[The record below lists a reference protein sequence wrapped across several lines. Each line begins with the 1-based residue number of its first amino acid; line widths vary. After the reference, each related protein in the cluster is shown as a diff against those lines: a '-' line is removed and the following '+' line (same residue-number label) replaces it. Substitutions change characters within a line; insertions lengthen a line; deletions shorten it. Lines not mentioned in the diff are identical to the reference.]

1 MKSKMYL
8 AFASGLLIA
17 VSGTVHASGNA
28 DDGKIKAAQC
38 ATCHGA
44 DGKGGGPNP
53 PVVAL
58 DAARF
63 VSAMNDYKSG
73 KRKHPIME
81 MLSRKLTD
89 QDLSDLASYYAT
101 LK

>member
-1 MKSKMYL
+1 MKPKMCI
-8 AFASGLLIA
+8 AVATGLLVA
-17 VSGTVHASGNA
+17 VSGTTNAAGSA

-53 PVVAL
+53 PIVAL
-58 DAARF
+58 DAAKF
-63 VSAMNDYKSG
+63 VAAMNDYKSG

-81 MLSRKLTD
+81 MLSKKLTD
-89 QDLSDLASYYAT
+89 QDLADLAAYYAI

>member
-1 MKSKMYL
+1 MKPKMYV
-8 AFASGLLIA
+8 AVAACLLVA
-17 VSGTVHASGNA
+17 VSGTINAAGNT

-58 DAARF
+58 DAAKF
-63 VSAMNDYKSG
+63 VAAMTDYKSG

-81 MLSRKLTD
+81 MLSKKLTD
-89 QDLSDLASYYAT
+89 QDLADLASYYAS

>member
-1 MKSKMYL
+1 MKPKMGI
-8 AFASGLLIA
+8 AVAAGLLVA
-17 VSGTVHASGNA
+17 VSGTVHAAGNA
-28 DDGKIKAAQC
+28 DDGKTKAAQC

-58 DAARF
+58 DATKF
-63 VSAMNDYKSG
+63 VAAMNDYQSG

-81 MLSRKLTD
+81 MLSKKLTD